1 MRRRSPHRSARTA
14 LRLSALLASLAL
26 LPTLGAAAGRSKPN
40 LILKLDTPSAGALIG
55 DPGGMAFVSGQALAL
70 FGRLQR
76 FDIVFTLDTSEST
89 SSPSGSD
96 VNGDGKV
103 EGAKVPGWLRAVGSL
118 IPLRRHTSPDSVL
131 AAEAE
136 AVRTILEQLDP
147 RSTRVGLVTFSGDDD
162 PLSQD
167 AFTVVPLTANYS
179 RVERGLDRVLD
190 DGPHGMTN
198 MVSGVNRALVEL
210 TGSPSAY
217 SEPRPFARRVLVF
230 LTDGTPT
237 LPLTGMRLENIRM
250 TISKAMRA
258 AQLKVR
264 IDTYAIGDEAL
275 REPVVAVEMARVTG
289 GLFTPVR
296 HPRDLRALFEEMSF
310 ADIEALEVRNK
321 TTGEGASYEIRN
333 ADGTFSALVPMR
345 EGRNTIEVY
354 ARATEGSE
362 RRLEVSVRFARDA
375 QPPKLGPGLLAQRNR
390 LLENRLLDLRRRSL
404 KIEMERDE
412 AVRRNLK
419 LEIERER
426 EAARTRAE
434 KMRRTLEISP
444 E

>member
-1 MRRRSPHRSARTA
+1 MRCPGPPWSGRA
-14 LRLSALLASLAL
+14 ALLASIL
-26 LPTLGAAAGRSKPN
+26 LPSLLLPSPGWAAGAAKPH
-40 LILKLDTPSAGALIG
+40 LVLKLDTPTAGAVIG
-55 DPGGMAFVSGQALAL
+55 DPGGTAFVSGRALAL
-70 FGRLQR
+70 FGKLQR

-103 EGAKVPGWLRAVGSL
+103 EGAKIPGWLRAIGNL
-118 IPLRRHTSPDSVL
+118 IPLGRHTSPDSVL

-167 AFTVVPLTANYS
+167 AFTIVPLTSNYS
-179 RVERGLDRVLD
+179 RMERGLSRVLD

-217 SEPRPFARRVLVF
+217 SEPRPYSRRVLVF

-250 TISKAMRA
+250 TISKAVRA

-296 HPRDLRALFEEMSF
+296 HPRDLRALFEEMDF
-310 ADIEALEVRNK
+310 AEIESLEVRNK
-321 TTGEGASYEIRN
+321 TTGKRASYQIRN

-345 EGRNTIEVY
+345 EGRNTIEVH
-354 ARATEGSE
+354 AVSTDGSAQ
-362 RRLEVSVRFARDA
+362 RVEVSVRFARDGV
-375 QPPKLGPGLLAQRNR
+375 PPKLTPRLLAQRNR
-390 LLENRLLDLRRRSL
+390 LLENRLLELRRRSL
-404 KIEMERDE
+404 QIEMERDD

-419 LEIERER
+419 IEIERER

-434 KMRRTLEISP
+434 RMRRSLEISP